1 MNTNQEKRINLRDIE
16 KIIDE
21 NPIIKKVIYIA
32 VFFGAIYVAGKFA
45 NGMATAVRGFKNL
58 SSAFK
63 GH

>member
-1 MNTNQEKRINLRDIE
+1 MNANQEKKINLKDIE
-16 KIIDE
+16 KIIDD

-58 SSAFK
+58 SSAFN